1 MLVELFVARIL
12 ILLLNINP
20 VLLVDIK
27 IKMIRIIQSVTCV
40 MVIVKL
46 VGKETITNALIVK
59 VLTTYNLPI
68 VVVLPLV

>member
-1 MLVELFVARIL
+1 MAGILVAMTHIVLHNTNL
-12 ILLLNINP
+12 
-20 VLLVDIK
+20 VLLVDTK
-27 IKMIRIIQSVTCV
+27 TKMIRIIQCATCV

-46 VGKETITNALIVK
+46 VGKETITNAIIVL